1 MTTWIFFACL
11 GVGTGALY
19 AAFAMSV
26 IVSYRGSGFVNL
38 SVGALAM
45 VPAMIFAELRTT
57 GDLVLPVVVVP
68 SRFAFGAPMDVVPAA
83 TIALAIGL
91 ILAAAVYRFVVRP
104 LRDAPPV
111 TALVATVGLTLALQA
126 LAVKRFGNVNLR
138 APPML
143 PDRVVQFLGR
153 PYPVDRLWVLAT
165 VVVLAVVVV
174 VTYRA
179 TRFGLATRAAF
190 LNEKGAILLG
200 LEPARLGLYNWMFA
214 SGLAAVVGILA
225 ASLGGVSPF
234 NFSLYVVPALGA
246 ALAARLRSIPVAV
259 LAALAIGGFE
269 AVAVHIVAQ
278 RQVPRFFLGGFS
290 SLVPF
295 VAIVGALF
303 VVGRALPSRDAIAER
318 AHVPVRTERAN
329 RWKWA
334 AVITGAVVLVSSDD
348 PTIRLATLQT
358 LFVVTVLLSV
368 VVLTG
373 FVGQVS
379 LAQLS
384 FAGFSAFMLSRFD
397 SVAPFPFGP
406 IAAVVT
412 TTAVGTLVS
421 IPALRVRGIQFAIV
435 TFSVAVVFDEMLF
448 RSPSFVGRGGIA
460 EVEQPRLGG
469 IDLGIFGA
477 GEFPERRFGYVMLA
491 VTACCAAIV
500 VGVRSGPVGR
510 RMLVVRS
517 NERAAAASGINVA
530 RTKVLAA
537 AIASFLAGVAGV
549 MFAYKSVSFNGGG
562 LEAQDGLEMVALGYL
577 GGIGSIAGAVIG
589 GLLAPSGVFV
599 VGVLGGGSS
608 VDQFLLTGLGLVL
621 VAVRFPGGLAGT
633 WRTYRPLLSRGGRGE
648 AADPD
653 DAYLLDEL
661 KLVDPIEFAR
671 ARSESPAG
679 PDDRMWR
686 PP

>member
-1 MTTWIFFACL
+1 MTTWLFFAAL

-26 IVSYRGSGFVNL
+26 VVSYRGSGFVNL

-45 VPAMIFAELRTT
+45 IPAMTFAELRTS
-57 GDLVLPVVVVP
+57 GDLVLPVVVLP
-68 SRFAFGAPMDVVPAA
+68 SRFALGEPMDVVPAIA
-83 TIALAIGL
+83 IALAIGL
-91 ILAAAVYRFVVRP
+91 ALAAFVYRVVVRP
-104 LRDAPPV
+104 LRAAPPV
-111 TALVATVGLTLALQA
+111 TALVATVGVTLVLQA

-143 PDRVVQFLGR
+143 PDRAISVLGR
-153 PYPVDRLWVLAT
+153 PYPVDRLWLLAT
-165 VVVLAVVVV
+165 VLMLTVVVV

-190 LNEKGAILLG
+190 LNEKGAVLLG

-214 SGLAAVVGILA
+214 SALAAVVGILA
-225 ASLGGVSPF
+225 SSLGGVSPF

-259 LAALAIGGFE
+259 LTAVAIGGFE
-269 AVAVHIVAQ
+269 AVAVHVVAQ
-278 RQVPRFFLGGFS
+278 EQVPRFLLGGFS
-290 SLVPF
+290 SMVPF
-295 VAIVGALF
+295 VVIVGALF
-303 VVGRALPSRDAIAER
+303 VFGSALPNRAAIAEQ
-318 AHVPVRTERAN
+318 AHVPVLTERAH
-329 RWKWA
+329 RWHWA
-334 AVITGAVVLVSSDD
+334 AVIAGAAVLLSSDD
-348 PTIRLATLQT
+348 PTVRLATLQT
-358 LFVVTVLLSV
+358 LFVTTLLLSI

-397 SVAPFPFGP
+397 SIAPFPVGP
-406 IAAVVT
+406 LLAVAAT
-412 TTAVGTLVS
+412 TVVGTLVS
-421 IPALRVRGIQFAIV
+421 IPALRVRGVQFAIV
-435 TFSVAVVFDEMLF
+435 TYSIAVVFDETLF

-460 EVEQPRLGG
+460 EVEQPRLFG
-469 IDLGIFGA
+469 IDLGIFGT
-477 GEFPERRFGYVMLA
+477 GQFPERRFGYVMLA
-491 VTACCAAIV
+491 ATACCAAIV
-500 VGVRSGPVGR
+500 VGLRSGSVGR
-510 RMLVVRS
+510 RMLVVRA
-517 NERAAAASGINVA
+517 NERAAAASGVDVA

-537 AIASFLAGVAGV
+537 AIASFVAGVAGV

-589 GLLAPSGVFV
+589 GVLAPSGVFV

-633 WRTYRPLLSRGGRGE
+633 WRTYRHVVRPGGRRA

-653 DAYLLDEL
+653 DDHLLDEL
-661 KLVDPIEFAR
+661 KLVDPVEFAR